1 VKVGLDVHDGV
12 LVVNFLL
19 VGGVPSFGL
28 GFGNW
33 LFFFFFFFFDTLT
46 CVVQYVMY

>member
-1 VKVGLDVHDGV
+1 MKVGLDVHDGV

-19 VGGVPSFGL
+19 VAGVPSFGL

-33 LFFFFFFFFDTLT
+33 LFFDTLT
-46 CVVQYVMY
+46 YVVPYVIY

>member
-1 VKVGLDVHDGV
+1 MKVGLDVHDGV

-33 LFFFFFFFFDTLT
+33 LFFDTLT